1 MKYDTFNKTHAD
13 CKDRICNR
21 IAVALRSWRRHDSR
35 TRLFR
40 VAYRNAVRHHT
51 YRFRRFQA
59 GRIFFKDLYRLAFQ
73 YDLAFGILTLALGI
87 IILLNPDNIMNF
99 ICVVLGVAVLADGLL
114 KIQIALDSKRFG
126 ISKWWLILA
135 VAFIACVCGIL
146 LLVRPS
152 ESIRVI
158 IVLMGI
164 SLLAEGI
171 LNLSTVITA
180 VKIVRNQQP
189 DYIEIHEYTEKED

>member
-1 MKYDTFNKTHAD
+1 MQTAKIGYVIVSLLLCVLGVVMIVVLDFSASLIGTLCGIILIVFGAFKL
-13 CKDRICNR
+13 
-21 IAVALRSWRRHDSR
+21 VGYFS
-35 TRLFR
+35 
-40 VAYRNAVRHHT
+40 
-51 YRFRRFQA
+51 
-59 GRIFFKDLYRLAFQ
+59 KDLYRLAFQ

-180 VKIVRNQQP
+180 VKIVRN
-189 DYIEIHEYTEKED
+189 

>member
-1 MKYDTFNKTHAD
+1 MQTAKIGYLVISALLCMMGVLVIVHPEASMHTVGIL
-13 CKDRICNR
+13 CGLML
-21 IAVALRSWRRHDSR
+21 IAFGAIKLLGYFS
-35 TRLFR
+35 
-40 VAYRNAVRHHT
+40 
-51 YRFRRFQA
+51 
-59 GRIFFKDLYRLAFQ
+59 KDLYRLAFQ

>member
-1 MKYDTFNKTHAD
+1 MQTAKIGYVIVSLLLCVLGVVMIVVPDFSASLIGTLCGIMLIVFGAFKL
-13 CKDRICNR
+13 
-21 IAVALRSWRRHDSR
+21 VGYFS
-35 TRLFR
+35 
-40 VAYRNAVRHHT
+40 
-51 YRFRRFQA
+51 
-59 GRIFFKDLYRLAFQ
+59 KDLYRLAFQ

-152 ESIRVI
+152 ESIPVI

>member
-1 MKYDTFNKTHAD
+1 MQTAKIGYVIVSLLLCVLGVVMIVVPDFSASLIGTLCGIMLIVFGAFKL
-13 CKDRICNR
+13 
-21 IAVALRSWRRHDSR
+21 VGYFS
-35 TRLFR
+35 
-40 VAYRNAVRHHT
+40 
-51 YRFRRFQA
+51 
-59 GRIFFKDLYRLAFQ
+59 KDLYRLAFQ

-146 LLVRPS
+146 LLARPS
-152 ESIRVI
+152 ESIHVI

-189 DYIEIHEYTEKED
+189 DYIEIHEYTDKED

>member
-1 MKYDTFNKTHAD
+1 MQTAKIGYVIVSLLLCVLGVVMIVVPDFSASLIGTLCGIVLIVFGAFKL
-13 CKDRICNR
+13 
-21 IAVALRSWRRHDSR
+21 VGYFS
-35 TRLFR
+35 
-40 VAYRNAVRHHT
+40 
-51 YRFRRFQA
+51 
-59 GRIFFKDLYRLAFQ
+59 KDLYRLAFQ

-126 ISKWWLILA
+126 IRKWWLILA

-146 LLVRPS
+146 LLLRPS

>member
-1 MKYDTFNKTHAD
+1 MRSVTMMRTAKIGY
-13 CKDRICNR
+13 IVMS
-21 IAVALRSWRRHDSR
+21 AVMCAFGILLIVMPDMSN
-35 TRLFR
+35 TILGLVCGTIMLLFGI
-40 VAYRNAVRHHT
+40 VKLVGY
-51 YRFRRFQA
+51 FS
-59 GRIFFKDLYRLAFQ
+59 KDLYRLAFQ

>member
-1 MKYDTFNKTHAD
+1 MQTAKIGYVTVSLLLCVLGVVMIVVPDFSASLIGTLCGIMLIVFGAFKL
-13 CKDRICNR
+13 
-21 IAVALRSWRRHDSR
+21 VGYFS
-35 TRLFR
+35 
-40 VAYRNAVRHHT
+40 
-51 YRFRRFQA
+51 
-59 GRIFFKDLYRLAFQ
+59 KDLYRLAFQ

-146 LLVRPS
+146 LLVRLS

-189 DYIEIHEYTEKED
+189 DYIEIHEYTEKKD

>member
-1 MKYDTFNKTHAD
+1 
-13 CKDRICNR
+13 
-21 IAVALRSWRRHDSR
+21 
-35 TRLFR
+35 
-40 VAYRNAVRHHT
+40 
-51 YRFRRFQA
+51 
-59 GRIFFKDLYRLAFQ
+59 
-73 YDLAFGILTLALGI
+73 
-87 IILLNPDNIMNF
+87 MNF

-126 ISKWWLILA
+126 IRKWWLILA
-135 VAFIACVCGIL
+135 VAFIACVCGML
-146 LLVRPS
+146 LLLRPS

>member
-1 MKYDTFNKTHAD
+1 MYTNIEQRA
-13 CKDRICNR
+13 C
-21 IAVALRSWRRHDSR
+21 
-35 TRLFR
+35 
-40 VAYRNAVRHHT
+40 
-51 YRFRRFQA
+51 
-59 GRIFFKDLYRLAFQ
+59 
-73 YDLAFGILTLALGI
+73 DLAVFI
-87 IILLNPDNIMNF
+87 IDNRAT
-99 ICVVLGVAVLADGLL
+99 VRSAA
-114 KIQIALDSKRFG
+114 KRFG

-135 VAFIACVCGIL
+135 VACIACVCGIL

-171 LNLSTVITA
+171 LNFSTVITA

-189 DYIEIHEYTEKED
+189 DYIEIHEYTEKKD

>member
-1 MKYDTFNKTHAD
+1 MQTAKIGYVIVSLLLCVLGVVMIVVPDFSASLIGTLCGIMLIVFGAFKL
-13 CKDRICNR
+13 
-21 IAVALRSWRRHDSR
+21 VGYFS
-35 TRLFR
+35 
-40 VAYRNAVRHHT
+40 
-51 YRFRRFQA
+51 
-59 GRIFFKDLYRLAFQ
+59 KDLYRLAFQ

-146 LLVRPS
+146 LLVRLS

>member
-1 MKYDTFNKTHAD
+1 MRSVTMMRTAKIGY
-13 CKDRICNR
+13 IVMS
-21 IAVALRSWRRHDSR
+21 AVMCAFGILLIVMPDMSN
-35 TRLFR
+35 TILGLVCGTIMLLFGI
-40 VAYRNAVRHHT
+40 VKLVGY
-51 YRFRRFQA
+51 FS
-59 GRIFFKDLYRLAFQ
+59 KDLYRLAFQ

-126 ISKWWLILA
+126 IRKWWLILA